1 MFLLAPSFSK
11 FFWIETVDDDGD
23 DFDDDDDGD
32 DFDDADDGN
41 DCSSDEETSS

>member
-23 DFDDDDDGD
+23 DFDDDDFDDDDDGD
-32 DFDDADDGN
+32 
-41 DCSSDEETSS
+41 DCSSDDATSS